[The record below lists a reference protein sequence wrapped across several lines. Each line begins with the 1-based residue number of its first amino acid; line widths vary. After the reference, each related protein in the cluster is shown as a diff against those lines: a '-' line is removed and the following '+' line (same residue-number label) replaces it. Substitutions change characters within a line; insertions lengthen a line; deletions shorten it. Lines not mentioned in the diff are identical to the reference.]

1 MFLYRY
7 KASRL
12 LRPLVSGSLCA
23 ALMLVGLLVPHT
35 AQANIADL
43 TVAPYDSCTASTA
56 NGIATFRM
64 RAHLTSAIA
73 FLAGR
78 QDLSTWGVAVFF
90 YDSQGNI
97 KATPADAN
105 LKVSM
110 NQKASVTTITY
121 PYYRTTRVV
130 SGPASNSPDALQKE
144 YANSWHMLN
153 AYTAAANLEITVN
166 SNSISE
172 FPGIGVS
179 IALRNTSQTVHM
191 DKRTAYLAVDTTG
204 LSTCNEITTG
214 TKPPQPPKPP
224 VKRPLTVT
232 VTDVDLGEL
241 NANGQVEKHYTSC
254 GVTFSNY
261 EPLHIYSEKMQIR
274 VSNQNGTT
282 GGSPNM
288 FKLVHNNDLNATI
301 PYTVEVSGMPVPP
314 EHSNRYTFPNVPM
327 ALFNMGFIMPPTC
340 MSFTLNT
347 RTPTTAKLGDYMDI
361 LTFTVSNIP

>member
-23 ALMLVGLLVPHT
+23 ALMLVGLFVPHT

-56 NGIATFRM
+56 NGVATFKM

-110 NQKASVTTITY
+110 NQTASVTTITY
-121 PYYRTTRVV
+121 PYYRSTRVV
-130 SGPASNSPDALQKE
+130 SGPASNSPALKPE
-144 YANSWHMLN
+144 YANSWHNLN

-224 VKRPLTVT
+224 AKKKVTIT
-232 VTDVDLGEL
+232 VTDMDFGDLSPTRPTDPMRTGTRL
-241 NANGQVEKHYTSC
+241 C
-254 GVTFSNY
+254 FSDY
-261 EPLHIYSEKMQIR
+261 EPFSLTSEKLQLH
-274 VSNQNGTT
+274 VTNQNGTT
-282 GGSPNM
+282 GGFPNM
-288 FKLVHNNDLNATI
+288 FKLVHTSDPSATI
-301 PYTVEVSGMPVPP
+301 PYNFRVDMLQLNGVSNYDLPNNTPHPIESIFFAAGQ
-314 EHSNRYTFPNVPM
+314 RLCYT
-327 ALFNMGFIMPPTC
+327 TQYK
-340 MSFTLNT
+340 TQ
-347 RTPTTAKLGDYMDI
+347 TTSESKPGDYMDT